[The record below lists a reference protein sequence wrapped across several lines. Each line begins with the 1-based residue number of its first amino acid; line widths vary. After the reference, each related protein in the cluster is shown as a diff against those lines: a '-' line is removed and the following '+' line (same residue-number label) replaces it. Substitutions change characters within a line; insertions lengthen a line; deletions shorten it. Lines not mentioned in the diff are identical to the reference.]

1 MSNKTMKQRIAVVA
15 ASALTAG
22 FLSVV
27 SIPAANA
34 DEGVATAS
42 TANGSSTQILVGVT
56 GDAGAKT
63 ATMIVTGQLALDIDG
78 GDTTTD
84 TIITVSGGTI
94 SGVKAAAVGC
104 TVQTSTQAKLVD
116 DTESGGTSACNGL
129 VFKPSAAGT
138 NMTISTYVGSA
149 NLASGT
155 RTDKIT
161 VTVVA
166 SGVVGVFNAGLSKIS
181 INDDTSATATAA
193 DTVYAN
199 VVANGNEGRINYEL
213 NDGLGS
219 DLPASTTVSAA
230 VTSGNCNIS
239 GTSGAATIPSASLT
253 APDADIFV
261 AQNAASEDLSTT
273 CAVAVSVNG
282 AVVATKTFLFQ
293 GAMASIVV
301 SDVEIADASSG
312 AQTGLANVIAKDAAG
327 NSLGGITLAEGN
339 GSNQSVTS
347 ITFSDANSM
356 TSAGSTTVNL
366 ADTLHSAAP
375 GSTPTSIGWTCS
387 GVKGSAPMTVKYAVG
402 NGTFIHSNIFTA
414 ACYGDAVNYSASLDK
429 ASYVPGDIATLTIT
443 ATDSSKNPANDQEV
457 IGTAG
462 TADVAIAGSNMTA
475 ITAPTNAD
483 KFTAGKKTYKF
494 IVGSSEGSYQMSVD
508 LPKFNSPTYSQ
519 VAVTAA
525 YKIAASTATVSNAD
539 VLKSIVALI
548 ASINKQI
555 QALQKL
561 ILKR

>member
-1 MSNKTMKQRIAVVA
+1 MKQRIAAVA

-27 SIPAANA
+27 SMPAANA
-34 DEGVATAS
+34 AEGVATAD
-42 TANGSSTQILVGVT
+42 AGSTQVLVAVT
-56 GDAGAKT
+56 GSAGAKT
-63 ATMIVTGQLALDIDG
+63 ATMIVTGQLSLDIDG
-78 GDTTTD
+78 GSETTD

-94 SGVKAAAVGC
+94 TGISSSSVGC
-104 TVQTSTQAKLVD
+104 TVQTATQAKLVD
-116 DTESGGTSACNGL
+116 DTESAGTSACTDIK
-129 VFKPSAAGT
+129 FKPNAAGT
-138 NMTISTYVGSA
+138 NMTISTYVGSSD
-149 NLASGT
+149 LAAGT

-161 VTVVA
+161 VTVVSA
-166 SGVVGVFNAGLSKIS
+166 GVVGVFNAGLSKIS
-181 INDDTSATATAA
+181 MNDDDSATATAA

-199 VVANGNEGRINYEL
+199 IVANGNEGRINYEL

-219 DLPASTTVSAA
+219 DLPVSTTVSAA
-230 VTSGNCNIS
+230 VTSGNCVIS
-239 GTSGAATIPSASLT
+239 GTSGAATIPSVSLT

-273 CAVAVSVNG
+273 CAVALSVNG

-293 GAMASIVV
+293 GAVTSIVV
-301 SDVEIADASSG
+301 SDVEIADSGAS
-312 AQTGLANVIAKDAAG
+312 AQTGLANVVAKDAAG
-327 NSLGGITLAEGN
+327 NTLGGITLAEGN
-339 GSNQSVTS
+339 GANQIVSS
-347 ITFSDANSM
+347 ITFSDASSM
-356 TSAGSTTVNL
+356 TSSGSTTVNL
-366 ADTLHSAAP
+366 ADTSHSAAP

-387 GVKGSAPMTVKYAVG
+387 NVKGSAPMTVKYAVG

-443 ATDSSKNPANDQEV
+443 ATDSSKNAANDQEV
-457 IGTAG
+457 MGTAG
-462 TADVAIAGSNMTA
+462 SADVAIAGSNMTA

-508 LPKFNSPTYSQ
+508 LPKFNSTTYSQ
-519 VAVTAA
+519 AAVTAA